1 MHKIF
6 IILCL
11 HDRYPS
17 LLAVS
22 AEAILSIL
30 FAFKL
35 FVSLKMYC
43 VFWNNFFFFFW
54 PHFRAYRILFLQQ
67 GIKPVPFAVKVWSF
81 IHWTSREVPS
91 VTIFIN
97 CFFLLIKSINL
108 WCVFGLY
115 KVLTYFFGGR
125 SFKSIELLVHFLRM
139 AQHTIVFIYHNLPL
153 YYWCIFTLFSVFF
166 NFTLSL

>member
-1 MHKIF
+1 MHKTF

-22 AEAILSIL
+22 AEAIPQYILLSSYL
-30 FAFKL
+30 YLWK
-35 FVSLKMYC
+35 C
-43 VFWNNFFFFFW
+43 TVFSETIFFFL
-54 PHFRAYRILFLQQ
+54 ATLQ
-67 GIKPVPFAVKVWSF
+67 GIQDF
-81 IHWTSREVPS
+81 ISPTRDQTCAPCSKSVEFYPLDSREVPS

-97 CFFLLIKSINL
+97 CLFLLIKSINL
-108 WCVFGLY
+108 WCSFGLY

-139 AQHTIVFIYHNLPL
+139 AQHIIVFIYHNLLL
-153 YYWCIFTLFSVFF
+153 YYWCIFTLFSVF
-166 NFTLSL
+166 LILLCHCK

>member
-1 MHKIF
+1 MIDIPAF
-6 IILCL
+6 LL
-11 HDRYPS
+11 SLQRPS
-17 LLAVS
+17 FQYFLLS
-22 AEAILSIL
+22 SYLYL
-30 FAFKL
+30 WK
-35 FVSLKMYC
+35 C
-43 VFWNNFFFFFW
+43 TVFSETIFFFFFW

-139 AQHTIVFIYHNLPL
+139 AQHTIVFIYHNLLL